1 MLALPSEPVSQRS
14 ERWHVSPDGHEFFNI
29 VNTYL
34 NRQDRLLVSEAF
46 DIARQEHGDQRRQSG
61 ELFFTHPLTVA
72 FYLAEYRLDADAL
85 VAALLHDVAEDTL
98 VSVEQISERFGL
110 TVCRLVDGVTKLKE
124 VAAGVSMGRGLSELE
139 VQDASLHKM
148 FDTMTNDVRVVLIK
162 LFDRLHNMRTIR
174 ALPEEKQR
182 QKADETLI
190 VYAPLANRL
199 GIWRLKSELETLS
212 LQVVDNDSYRTIKH
226 TVDRQFLMQQA
237 EYAKVSGKILTTLTD
252 EGVAVINVLPN
263 PENIYSIYRSAK
275 VNSTPYDAVES
286 PRRVVV
292 LLEDVPSCYLALGH
306 IHQKW
311 RPVPGQ
317 FDDYIAVPRENL
329 YRALH
334 TTVIYGDGQPL
345 KIRFRSVAMNEVSEI
360 GILAK
365 WLYSGTPMWTDE
377 IAERVNALFANISE
391 NINIDPQ
398 NVSTGVKS
406 VVEDLFRRQI
416 MVYTPRGDI
425 VELPQGAT
433 PIDFAYTIHTEIGN
447 QCQSAYVNEKPYP
460 LNKPLQ
466 DGDRVRVMKSGW
478 ARPHRTWLDEDLGFI
493 TTGRARSQV
502 RRWFRRLPEALALTE
517 GRRILNDELDLL
529 GVDNYSPSE
538 VAALFDIDNA
548 DDMYYLLGRAELL
561 PTTVATQILTQE
573 WHRGPLHEIG
583 SVVQNSS
590 GQEFVITNG
599 GGRNLR
605 LCRSCKARPSDPIIG
620 FLRSDG
626 DVTVHRSDCYTLR
639 PDPVFART
647 IKLDWGKEGE
657 HQVRNVTVQID
668 VYDRAGLLFEIAD
681 LLQNEKINISAINT
695 PPTNVK
701 GTMRVVLDLEI
712 ASPRKL
718 ARFLHRAQALV
729 NVFAVHHLPNIDL
742 NDPV

>member
-1 MLALPSEPVSQRS
+1 
-14 ERWHVSPDGHEFFNI
+14 
-29 VNTYL
+29 
-34 NRQDRLLVSEAF
+34 
-46 DIARQEHGDQRRQSG
+46 
-61 ELFFTHPLTVA
+61 
-72 FYLAEYRLDADAL
+72 
-85 VAALLHDVAEDTL
+85 
-98 VSVEQISERFGL
+98 
-110 TVCRLVDGVTKLKE
+110 
-124 VAAGVSMGRGLSELE
+124 
-139 VQDASLHKM
+139 
-148 FDTMTNDVRVVLIK
+148 
-162 LFDRLHNMRTIR
+162 
-174 ALPEEKQR
+174 
-182 QKADETLI
+182 
-190 VYAPLANRL
+190 
-199 GIWRLKSELETLS
+199 
-212 LQVVDNDSYRTIKH
+212 
-226 TVDRQFLMQQA
+226 
-237 EYAKVSGKILTTLTD
+237 
-252 EGVAVINVLPN
+252 
-263 PENIYSIYRSAK
+263 
-275 VNSTPYDAVES
+275 
-286 PRRVVV
+286 
-292 LLEDVPSCYLALGH
+292 
-306 IHQKW
+306 
-311 RPVPGQ
+311 
-317 FDDYIAVPRENL
+317 
-329 YRALH
+329 
-334 TTVIYGDGQPL
+334 
-345 KIRFRSVAMNEVSEI
+345 MNEVSEI

-478 ARPHRTWLDEDLGFI
+478 ARPHRTWLDEDLGFV
-493 TTGRARSQV
+493 TTGRARSQI

-517 GRRILNDELDLL
+517 GHRILNDELDLL
-529 GVDNYSPSE
+529 GVDNYSASE
-538 VAALFDIDNA
+538 VAALFDIDNT
-548 DDMYYLLGRAELL
+548 DEMYYLLGRAELL
-561 PTTVATQILTQE
+561 PTTVATRVLTQE

-583 SVVQNSS
+583 SVVQNRS

-599 GGRNLR
+599 GGRSLR
-605 LCRSCKARPSDPIIG
+605 LCRSCKARPGDTIIG
-620 FLRSDG
+620 FLRMDG
-626 DVTVHRSDCYTLR
+626 DVTVHRSGCYTLR
-639 PDPVFART
+639 PDPMFART

-668 VYDRAGLLFEIAD
+668 VYDRAGLLFEIAE

-695 PPTNVK
+695 PPTNVE

-729 NVFAVHHLPNIDL
+729 NVFAVHQLPNIDL
-742 NDPV
+742 HNPV